1 MIEKVGVYCRL
12 SDEDRD
18 KLNKNDDSDSIV
30 NQRSMCL
37 KYANQNRWNVVDIYS
52 DDDFSGAGTYRPD
65 FERLIKDCESGKIN
79 LVLCKSQSRFSRDME
94 VIERY
99 LHNKF
104 IEWGVRFVSI
114 VDNADTSIE
123 SNKKSRQINGLINE
137 WYLDDLSTNIKKSLK
152 NKREDGLFMGS
163 FAPYG
168 YDRSEEDKHK
178 LVIDPV
184 AAEVVKKIF
193 KMYAEGNGYYKIC
206 EYLNNNNIPPRSVY
220 KKQKGSKFV
229 CSNCDYKNVQW
240 NPDTIAQMLRNE
252 FYIGNLVQGKITS
265 MGYKVHKFKKVAE
278 KDWCR
283 IENSHE
289 PIIDMETWN
298 KVQKILGTHLS
309 PTKTGE
315 IHYLSRKVYCME
327 CDKVFMRNVYSVKGE
342 KTGKRAYLQCK
353 GAKKYHTCDNNKA
366 IRMDELE
373 TILLNAINDLLDN
386 YYDQNNL
393 QELYN
398 RRSQQDTS
406 NCEIIKVLEKE
417 NVIELAKYY
426 ARFGEIAV
434 IDLDAAMNLNK
445 KIEDNKTFYRNLY
458 EDKVKGTI
466 TEDMFSMMSSDYLRE
481 IEAMTKRVE
490 TIDNEIS
497 NLQVIKE
504 ERKQADEI
512 LKKYKHIKELNKVIV
527 DEFIDKVYVGV
538 YDKETKTRDIEIEWN
553 LEF

>member
-18 KLNKNDDSDSIV
+18 KINKNDDSNSII

-37 KYANQNRWNVVDIYS
+37 KYANRCGWNVVDIYS

-104 IEWGVRFVSI
+104 IEWQVRFVSI

-168 YDRSEEDKHK
+168 YEKLAEDKHK

-193 KMYAEGNGYYKIC
+193 QMYADGNGYHKIC

-229 CSNCDYKNVQW
+229 CSNCDYKSVQW
-240 NPDTIAQMLRNE
+240 NPDTIAQMLKNE

-289 PIIDMETWN
+289 AIIDMETWN
-298 KVQKILGTHLS
+298 KVQKILGTHS
-309 PTKTGE
+309 KPIKSGE
-315 IHYLSRKVYCME
+315 VHYLSRKVYCSC
-327 CDKVFMRNVYSVKGE
+327 CDKSFMRNVYNVSG
-342 KTGKRAYLQCK
+342 GKRAYLQCK
-353 GAKKYHTCDNNKA
+353 GAKKYHICDNNKA
-366 IRMDELE
+366 IRIDELE
-373 TILLNAINDLLDN
+373 TILLNAINDLLNN

-393 QELYN
+393 KELY
-398 RRSQQDTS
+398 QQKDK
-406 NCEIIKVLEKE
+406 NNFDNELKINLLIKEKE
-417 NVIELAKYY
+417 NLAK
-426 ARFGEIAV
+426 AIE
-434 IDLDAAMNLNK
+434 NNK
-445 KIEDNKTFYRNLY
+445 NYYRNLF
-458 EDKVKGTI
+458 EEKVKGVI
-466 TEDMFSMMSSDYLRE
+466 EEDMFQLMSKDYFSE
-481 IEAMTKRVE
+481 IENMMKRIE
-490 TIDNEIS
+490 LIDTEIE
-497 NLQVIKE
+497 NLKIIKDDKKE
-504 ERKQADEI
+504 ADEI
-512 LKKYKHIKELNKVIV
+512 LKKYKHIKELNKVII
-527 DEFIDKVYVGV
+527 DEFIDKVYVGN
-538 YDKETKTRDIEIEWN
+538 YDKITKTRDIEIEWN
-553 LEF
+553 FEF

>member
-18 KLNKNDDSDSIV
+18 KINKNDDSNSII

-37 KYANQNRWNVVDIYS
+37 KYASQCGWNVVDIYS

-104 IEWGVRFVSI
+104 IEWQVRFVSI

-168 YDRSEEDKHK
+168 YEKYAEDKHK

-193 KMYAEGNGYYKIC
+193 QMYANGYGYHKIC

-229 CSNCDYKNVQW
+229 CSNCDYKSVRW
-240 NPDTIAQMLRNE
+240 TTDTIAQMLRNE

-278 KDWCR
+278 IDWCR

-289 PIIDMETWN
+289 AIIDMETWN
-298 KVQKILGTHLS
+298 KVQKILGTHS
-309 PTKTGE
+309 KPIKSGVV
-315 IHYLSRKVYCME
+315 HYLSRKVYCS
-327 CDKVFMRNVYSVKGE
+327 CCNKSFMRNVYNAHD
-342 KTGKRAYLQCK
+342 GKRAYLQCK
-353 GAKKYHTCDNNKA
+353 GAKKYHICDNNKA
-366 IRMDELE
+366 IRMDKLE
-373 TILLNAINDLLDN
+373 TILLNAINDLLNN

-393 QELYN
+393 KELY
-398 RRSQQDTS
+398 QQKDK
-406 NCEIIKVLEKE
+406 NNFDNEIKINLLIIEKE
-417 NVIELAKYY
+417 NL
-426 ARFGEIAV
+426 
-434 IDLDAAMNLNK
+434 
-445 KIEDNKTFYRNLY
+445 
-458 EDKVKGTI
+458 
-466 TEDMFSMMSSDYLRE
+466 
-481 IEAMTKRVE
+481 TKRVE
-490 TIDNEIS
+490 SNKNYYRNLFEEKVNGVIEEEMFRFMSKEYFSEIENMMKRIELIDIEIE
-497 NLQVIKE
+497 NLKKLADDKKE
-504 ERKQADEI
+504 TDKI
-512 LKKYKHIKELNKVIV
+512 LKKYKHIKELNKVII
-527 DEFIDKVYVGV
+527 DEFIDKVYIGN
-538 YDKETKTRDIEIEWN
+538 YDKITKTRDIEIEWN
-553 LEF
+553 FEF

>member
-1 MIEKVGVYCRL
+1 MFLYIGGMAMIEKVGVYCRL

-18 KLNKNDDSDSIV
+18 KINKNDDSNSII

-37 KYANQNRWNVVDIYS
+37 KYANQCGWNVVDIYS

-104 IEWGVRFVSI
+104 IEWQVRFVSI

-168 YDRSEEDKHK
+168 YEKLAEDKHK

-193 KMYAEGNGYYKIC
+193 QMYADGNGYHKIC

-229 CSNCDYKNVQW
+229 CSNCDYKSVQW

-265 MGYKVHKFKKVAE
+265 MGYKVHKLKKVAE

-289 PIIDMETWN
+289 AIIDMETWN
-298 KVQKILGTHLS
+298 KVQKILGTHS
-309 PTKTGE
+309 KPIKSGE
-315 IHYLSRKVYCME
+315 VHYLSRKVYCSC
-327 CDKVFMRNVYSVKGE
+327 CDKSFMRNVYNVSA
-342 KTGKRAYLQCK
+342 GKRAYLQCK
-353 GAKKYHTCDNNKA
+353 GAKKYHICDNNKA
-366 IRMDELE
+366 IRIDELE
-373 TILLNAINDLLDN
+373 TVLLNAINDLLNN

-393 QELYN
+393 KELY
-398 RRSQQDTS
+398 QQKDK
-406 NCEIIKVLEKE
+406 NNFDNELKINLLIKEKE
-417 NVIELAKYY
+417 NLAK
-426 ARFGEIAV
+426 AIE
-434 IDLDAAMNLNK
+434 NNK
-445 KIEDNKTFYRNLY
+445 NYYRNLF
-458 EDKVKGTI
+458 EEKVKGVI
-466 TEDMFSMMSSDYLRE
+466 EEDMFQLMSKDYFSE
-481 IEAMTKRVE
+481 IENMMKRIE
-490 TIDNEIS
+490 LIDTEIE
-497 NLQVIKE
+497 NLKIIKDDKKE
-504 ERKQADEI
+504 ADEI
-512 LKKYKHIKELNKVIV
+512 LKKYKHIKELNKVII
-527 DEFIDKVYVGV
+527 DEFIDKVYVGN
-538 YDKETKTRDIEIEWN
+538 YDKNTKTRDIEIEWN
-553 LEF
+553 FEF

>member
-18 KLNKNDDSDSIV
+18 KINKNDDSNSIV

-37 KYANQNRWNVVDIYS
+37 KYAHQFGWNVIDIYS

-168 YDRSEEDKHK
+168 YERSEEDKHK

-193 KMYAEGNGYYKIC
+193 QLYVEGNGYYKIC
-206 EYLNNNNIPPRSVY
+206 EYLNSNHSPPRAIY

-229 CSNCDYKNVQW
+229 CSTCDYKNVRW
-240 NPDTIAQMLRNE
+240 IPDTIAQMLRNE
-252 FYIGNLVQGKITS
+252 FYIGNLVQGKKTS
-265 MGYKVHKFKKVAE
+265 MGYKVHKFKKVPE

-283 IENSHE
+283 VENAHE
-289 PIIDMETWN
+289 AIIDMETWN
-298 KVQKILGTHLS
+298 KVQKILGTHQE
-309 PTKTGE
+309 PMRTGE
-315 IHYLSRKVYCME
+315 IHYLSRKVYCTK
-327 CDKVFMRNVYSVKGE
+327 CGKAFLRNVYSIKGE
-342 KTGKRAYLQCK
+342 EPKKRAYLQCK
-353 GAKKYHTCDNNKA
+353 SAKKYHACENNKA
-366 IRMDELE
+366 IRMEELE
-373 TILLNAINDLLDN
+373 KILLNAINDLLN
-386 YYDQNNL
+386 KYYNQSDL
-393 QELYN
+393 KELYDKRN
-398 RRSQQDTS
+398 QQDINNS
-406 NCEIIKVLEKE
+406 EAIKVLEKE
-417 NVIELAKYY
+417 KQ
-426 ARFGEIAV
+426 
-434 IDLDAAMNLNK
+434 NLMK
-445 KIEDNKTFYRNLY
+445 KIEDSKVFYRRLF
-458 EDKVKGTI
+458 EDKVKGI
-466 TEDMFSMMSSDYLRE
+466 IHDDMFNMMASDYLKE
-481 IEAMTKRVE
+481 IESMTKRME
-490 TIDNEIS
+490 TIDSEIS
-497 NLQVIKE
+497 NLQSVKTIQK
-504 ERKQADEI
+504 KANEI
-512 LKKYKHIKELNKVIV
+512 LKNYKSIKELNKVIV
-527 DEFIDKVYVGV
+527 DEFIDKVYIGA
-538 YDKETKTRDIEIEWN
+538 YDKETASRDIEIEWN
-553 LEF
+553 FEF